1 MKDGYGSKKDY
12 MEWVK
17 DSADERFEEIKE
29 SLKEAFSQFIE
40 VREVEV
46 IVFSDVS
53 SEDIAEALLKHPQV
67 LKPLLAVCNLGG
79 RAIERD
85 VGIKNVDTYH
95 PSLNRDE
102 AMQLAG
108 YIKQFLPS
116 YVEIPSLTRLDR
128 VYFIDK
134 EIRKRKGRWE
144 KIIVKC
150 LNDLAGDIFKKRHF
164 ESRGEKFE
172 LDAAYPESGKISIG
186 IDIKRIEA
194 RRDIHKRTDEIVNK
208 ARKLKLAY
216 PDSYFVAI
224 LYYPFI
230 DEHVNIQN
238 RLKSED
244 IDEVIFTSQS
254 EENIENSC
262 IMLLSSLKNKI
273 DKTNLEDFK

>member
-17 DSADERFEEIKE
+17 DSADKRSENVKE
-29 SLKEAFSQFIE
+29 SLREAFSQYIE

-53 SEDIAEALLKHPQV
+53 AEDIAEALLQYPSV
-67 LKPLLAVCNLGG
+67 LKPLLAICNIGG

-85 VGIKNVDTYH
+85 VGIKNVSTYD
-95 PSLNRDE
+95 PSFNRDE
-102 AMQLAG
+102 AMQIAG
-108 YIKQFLPS
+108 YVKQFLPP
-116 YVEIPSLTRLDR
+116 YVEIPALARLDR
-128 VYFIDK
+128 LYFIDK
-134 EIRKRKGRWE
+134 EIRKRKGQWE

-150 LNDLAGDIFKKRHF
+150 LNDLAGDIFSKRHF
-164 ESRGEKFE
+164 ESKGERFE
-172 LDAAYPESGKISIG
+172 LDAAYPKSGNISIG

-208 ARKLKLAY
+208 ARKLKIAY
-216 PDSYFVAI
+216 PDSYFVAVI
-224 LYYPFI
+224 YYPFI

-238 RLKSED
+238 RLKSEE
-244 IDEVIFTSQS
+244 IDDVVFTSQS

-262 IMLLSSLKNKI
+262 KMLLSSLQNKI
-273 DKTNLEDFK
+273 DINKIEDFK